1 MDASDVGLGAFL
13 SQEQNGQEVV
23 LAYASRTMSRTERKY
38 EFTRR
43 ELLAVVY
50 RLMNYRQ
57 YLLGRHFIIRTNDSG
72 LQSLTRTADPIGQQA
87 RWQTFI
93 EQCNYFVIMHRT
105 GTKHGMP
112 MQCLEDGLFQ
122 IVSKAKDG

>member
-1 MDASDVGLGAFL
+1 L

-38 EFTRR
+38 DVTRR

-50 RLMNYRQ
+50 RLINYRQ
-57 YLLGRHFIIRTNDSG
+57 YLLGRHFFIRTDDSG

-93 EQCNYFVIMHRT
+93 E
-105 GTKHGMP
+105 
-112 MQCLEDGLFQ
+112 
-122 IVSKAKDG
+122 